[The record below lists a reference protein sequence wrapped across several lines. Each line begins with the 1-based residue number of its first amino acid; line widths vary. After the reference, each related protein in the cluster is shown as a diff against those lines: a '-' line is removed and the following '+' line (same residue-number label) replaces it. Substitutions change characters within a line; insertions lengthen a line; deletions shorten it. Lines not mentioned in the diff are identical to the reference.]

1 MARSGET
8 EERGAEG
15 ALNSAINPCRSSF
28 ETAAKKRKALGEKN
42 CGMFTGVSGVLPDE
56 AIPQTRG

>member
-1 MARSGET
+1 M
-8 EERGAEG
+8 
-15 ALNSAINPCRSSF
+15 NSAINPCRSSF

-56 AIPQTRG
+56 ATRQTRG